1 MATKKSIK
9 IHNCYFCDYNTSCK
23 RDFNKHLSTA
33 KHKTATSGNQKVHKE
48 KSYQCS
54 CGLSYKHRGSLH
66 KHMDKCPKSRLPI
79 DINRTKLFTETIK
92 GNIEGDNNYT
102 EFQETT
108 SGNQKVHISIPY
120 QCSCGKSYKHR
131 GSMHKHMEK
140 CPKTQSSGTAIDQNI
155 LFEML
160 KGNAEFQKMMLE
172 QQKIMMEE
180 QQKTIREMIPKLG
193 SNNNSNNT
201 NILFMLNEKCKDA
214 MNMSDFLKTLE
225 ITLEHL
231 NSTKDGGL
239 AKGVIYTFLDKI
251 KQLDIHER
259 PIHCSDVK
267 RETLYIKDND
277 LWMKDKDHA
286 KMKYAINRIAF
297 LQRKSLDIWT
307 KANPGYEAS
316 SARSNDEYLKLLKN
330 SMQCLIEK
338 NEEGKVIRNIC
349 KDIHIDKEE
358 I

>member
-1 MATKKSIK
+1 MKKGFSDFLCCLYIQQMATKKSQIIYNCIK
-9 IHNCYFCDYNTSCK
+9 CNYTTTRKS
-23 RDFNKHLSTA
+23 DFNKHLMTP
-33 KHKTATSGNQKVHKE
+33 KHCATTLDNQKVATD
-48 KSYQCS
+48 KSYQCA
-54 CGLSYKHRGSLH
+54 CGKEYNHRGSLH
-66 KHMDKCPKSRLPI
+66 KHLRVCATKSQPQ
-79 DINRTKLFTETIK
+79 
-92 GNIEGDNNYT
+92 GNIMDPELIY
-102 EFQETT
+102 EIIKQ
-108 SGNQKVHISIPY
+108 NQNLI
-120 QCSCGKSYKHR
+120 
-131 GSMHKHMEK
+131 M
-140 CPKTQSSGTAIDQNI
+140 QNTD
-155 LFEML
+155 FKAML
-160 KGNAEFQKMMLE
+160 LE
-172 QQKIMMEE
+172 QQKALNERGPIINSYN
-180 QQKTIREMIPKLG
+180 T
-193 SNNNSNNT
+193 NNNNTNNNNT
-201 NILFMLNEKCKDA
+201 NILVMLNEKCKDA

-259 PIHCSDVK
+259 PIHCSDMK

-277 LWMKDKDHA
+277 LWAKDKDHV

-316 SARSNDEYLKLLKN
+316 TAKLNDEYLNLLTN

-358 I
+358 F

>member
-1 MATKKSIK
+1 MTSFSRFFCEKDLGTFYVSLIYLQMADKKFQKSSKLFYCK
-9 IHNCYFCDYNTSCK
+9 ICDYNTSRK
-23 RDFNKHLSTA
+23 SQYERHMATD
-33 KHKTATSGNQKVHKE
+33 KHKCFQNADKKVPKVPLDNFE
-48 KSYQCS
+48 CE
-54 CGLSYKHRGSLH
+54 CGKVYKHRQSL
-66 KHMDKCPKSRLPI
+66 
-79 DINRTKLFTETIK
+79 
-92 GNIEGDNNYT
+92 
-102 EFQETT
+102 
-108 SGNQKVHISIPY
+108 
-120 QCSCGKSYKHR
+120 YKH
-131 GSMHKHMEK
+131 KQICK
-140 CPKTQSSGTAIDQNI
+140 VPKVQQGTTIDQNI

-160 KGNAEFQKMMLE
+160 KGNTEFKEMLIE
-172 QQKIMMEE
+172 QQKTLMEE
-180 QQKTIREMIPKLG
+180 HQKTIREMIPKLG

-201 NILFMLNEKCKDA
+201 NILLMLNEKCKDA
-214 MNMSDFLKTLE
+214 INMSDFLKTLE

-277 LWMKDKDHA
+277 LWAKDKDHA

-316 SARSNDEYLKLLKN
+316 TARSNDEYLKLLKN